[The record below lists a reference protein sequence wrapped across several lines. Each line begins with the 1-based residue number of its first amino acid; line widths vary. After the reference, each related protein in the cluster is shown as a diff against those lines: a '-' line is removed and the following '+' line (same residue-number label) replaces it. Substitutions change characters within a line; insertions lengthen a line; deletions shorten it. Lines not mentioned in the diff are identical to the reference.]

1 MIAES
6 AAPEDISIQTEKGSP
21 STSGR
26 FSIFTVT
33 MILLCAAA
41 PALNIAWITA
51 TVGTD
56 NVSNDYLSYA
66 HLIDSILN
74 GTYNLA
80 SLVPDTFY
88 RGHAT
93 TLPFLAHL
101 ASARWFHGSVMPELY
116 LGLLLGALR
125 LALWFDACRACAA
138 RGSSHRNGDGQPL
151 FLLPIMALLVFS
163 CSQISLYTY
172 SGATLPIGLSLF
184 GQALA
189 IWGLARLGTG
199 NAGVAVAATGG
210 LISAYSWGNGP
221 ITWLI
226 IVVYYLAAAFG
237 SKRFHPGRFAAI
249 LIGGAIAAIPYVM
262 SLFTASGSTGAID
275 PAKTL
280 LSFFNT
286 RVIVELLGWAFARD
300 IATHTDHLRAASFA
314 GIGGLVLGGLGLAIA
329 FARYRKSAFS
339 LLAIPL
345 ILIFSGLLTV
355 YQVSLVRA
363 LLAPWYATLA
373 ISFWAGLAALAA
385 FLITDRTRTGKP
397 LLIASRIWSAV
408 FLVFLG
414 GIYFSSNTTF
424 EDKTYMLNARAPV
437 SVSALARAR
446 SAPTYADQYVFLWT
460 PGAPSL
466 LQKLSAMLERHALI
480 PFGPEQTTWLQGDFL
495 FDAVRV
501 SGAGDAPIPYFTDDA
516 RAAGKSVPFWDYHL
530 LDLVLPPRNKISW
543 TVTVPAEAT
552 SCFFETDILATPATG
567 NKAFKILVNGEEA
580 RDTGVDLVS
589 FRGRQ
594 VTIDL
599 DFENG
604 VRGEAPVILSK
615 PRLILKTSGP
625 AARESEWLPENTEFG
640 GSDPSPPLVS
650 ALPLDKGWSSD
661 RGAIT
666 QTEGSL
672 RLLGPA
678 EYKHPLLDTPPAGE
692 LGCLLVE
699 LRAPSSMNNRLV
711 VVELE
716 TEDGV
721 RPDREFNLPFL
732 GSEDFHIYR
741 YDLKLLGLERQVK
754 LRSLSLKT
762 LDPGSDITIRRLGF
776 TGK

>member
-1 MIAES
+1 MVTES
-6 AAPEDISIQTEKGSP
+6 AAPEDLSIEKENEGDSP
-21 STSGR
+21 SR
-26 FSIFTVT
+26 QFSVLTLVFLIICT
-33 MILLCAAA
+33 AA
-41 PALNIAWITA
+41 PVLNIAWITA

-56 NVSNDYLSYA
+56 NVSNDYMSYA

-93 TLPFLAHL
+93 TLPFLTHL

-138 RGSSHRNGDGQPL
+138 SNEENGHRQPL
-151 FLLPIMALLVFS
+151 FLLPIIALLVFS

-189 IWGLARLGTG
+189 VWGLARLGTG
-199 NAGVAVAATGG
+199 NAGVAVAAAGG
-210 LISAYSWGNGP
+210 LLSAYSWGNGP
-221 ITWLI
+221 ITWVAI
-226 IVVYYLAAAFG
+226 MVYYLAAAFG
-237 SKRFHPGRFAAI
+237 SKRFHPGRFAA
-249 LIGGAIAAIPYVM
+249 LLACGATAAIPYVM

-314 GIGGLVLGGLGLAIA
+314 GIGGLISGGLGLVIV
-329 FARYRKSAFS
+329 FARYRRAAFS
-339 LLAIPL
+339 RLAIPL

-373 ISFWAGLAALAA
+373 ISFWVGLAALAA
-385 FLITDRTRTGKP
+385 YLISDRTPAGKP
-397 LLIASRIWSAV
+397 ILIASRLWSAA
-408 FLVFLG
+408 FLIFLG

-466 LQKLSAMLERHALI
+466 LQKLSGMLERHSLI
-480 PFGPEQTTWLQGDFL
+480 PFGPEGTTWLQGDFL
-495 FDAVRV
+495 FDAVRI

-516 RAAGKSVPFWDYHL
+516 RGARKPVPFWDYHQ
-530 LDLVLPPRNKISW
+530 LDLVLPPQNKISW
-543 TVTVPAEAT
+543 TVTVPEDAT
-552 SCFFETDILATPATG
+552 ACVFKTDNLATG
-567 NKAFKILVNGEEA
+567 QKAFKLLVNGEKKNL
-580 RDTGVDLVS
+580 DPQIDLVS
-589 FRGRQ
+589 FKGRQ

-599 DFENG
+599 DYEG
-604 VRGEAPVILSK
+604 GTRGEAPVILSK
-615 PRLILKTSGP
+615 PRLIVRTSGSSI
-625 AARESEWLPENTEFG
+625 ARPGKEKEWLPENTEFG
-640 GSDPSPPLVS
+640 RSGPTPTLVS
-650 ALPLDKGWSSD
+650 TLSLDTGWSTD
-661 RGAIT
+661 RGTIM
-666 QTEGSL
+666 QSEGSL
-672 RLLGPA
+672 RLQGPA
-678 EYKHPLLDTPPAGE
+678 EYSCAIHDAPPAGE
-692 LGCLLVE
+692 LGCLLME

-711 VVELE
+711 VVKLE
-716 TEDGV
+716 TEDGS

-732 GSEDFHIYR
+732 GSEDFHVYS
-741 YDLKLLGLERQVK
+741 YDLKLLELERPVK
-754 LRSLSLKT
+754 IRSITLKT
-762 LDPGSDITIRRLGF
+762 LDPGADITIRKLGF

>member
-1 MIAES
+1 MCT
-6 AAPEDISIQTEKGSP
+6 AAP
-21 STSGR
+21 
-26 FSIFTVT
+26 V
-33 MILLCAAA
+33 
-41 PALNIAWITA
+41 LNIAWITA

-93 TLPFLAHL
+93 TLPFLTHL

-116 LGLLLGALR
+116 LGLLLGVLR
-125 LALWFDACRACAA
+125 LALWFDACRACAINNEE
-138 RGSSHRNGDGQPL
+138 GGHHQPL
-151 FLLPIMALLVFS
+151 FLLPIIALLVFS

-199 NAGVAVAATGG
+199 NAGVAVAAAGG

-221 ITWLI
+221 ITWVI
-226 IVVYYLAAAFG
+226 IMVYYLAAAVG
-237 SKRFHPGRFAAI
+237 SKRFHPGRFAA
-249 LIGGAIAAIPYVM
+249 LLTGGAIAAIPYVM

-275 PAKTL
+275 PAKTF

-385 FLITDRTRTGKP
+385 YLITDRTQAGKT
-397 LLIASRIWSAV
+397 LLVASRLWSAV

-414 GIYFSSNTTF
+414 AIYFGSNTTF

-437 SVSALARAR
+437 SVSALARAQ

-466 LQKLSAMLERHALI
+466 LQKLSVMLERHALI
-480 PFGPEQTTWLQGDFL
+480 PFGPERTTWLQGDFL
-495 FDAVRV
+495 FDAVRI

-516 RAAGKSVPFWDYHL
+516 RGARKSVPFWDYRL

-543 TVTVPAEAT
+543 TVAVPEEAT
-552 SCFFETDILATPATG
+552 SCFFETDFLAYSR
-567 NKAFKILVNGEEA
+567 NNEAFKILINDEEA
-580 RDTGVDLVS
+580 RDTRVDLVS

-599 DFENG
+599 DYEDG
-604 VRGEAPVILSK
+604 IGADAPVILSK
-615 PRLILKTSGP
+615 PRLIVRVSGP
-625 AARESEWLPENTEFG
+625 AAKEREWLPENTEFG
-640 GSDPSPPLVS
+640 RSDLTPPLVS
-650 ALPLDKGWSSD
+650 TLPLDKGWTTD
-661 RGAIT
+661 RGAIM
-666 QTEGSL
+666 QTADGL

-678 EYKHPLLDTPPAGE
+678 EYKHPLLDAPPVGE

-711 VVELE
+711 VVEIE
-716 TEDGV
+716 TEDGS
-721 RPDREFNLPFL
+721 RPEREFNLPFL
-732 GSEDFHIYR
+732 GSEDFHVYS
-741 YDLKLLGLERQVK
+741 YDLKLLELERPVK
-754 LRSLSLKT
+754 IRSITVKT
-762 LDPGSDITIRRLGF
+762 LDPAADVTIRKLGF
-776 TGK
+776 TGN